1 MRGRSIF
8 RRMTAWT
15 TFLVLLVTVLMPSG
29 FAWGYTEVSRTSA
42 KEPVA
47 PGVSIERLNIQTTD
61 GALNVYVMTVDL
73 TNEYVR
79 VDTIA
84 GSKGI
89 ITSNKSTTNL
99 AREAGAVAAI
109 NGDFFQMAEKAPIGL
124 TVQSGELITSPAQ
137 RNDMYGFGIT
147 YDRVPVFDIFGFNG
161 TVTAP
166 TGVEHQLFGINKP
179 TYLALEGKSS
189 DLNRLNMYTPKWS
202 YQSRG
207 PVSGLTGMVE
217 MVVENDTVMDIRVD
231 QPKTPIPPGGYVLAG
246 HGTAGQFLTANF
258 KVGDPVQVAYKVNP
272 ENVYAAVGGQAL
284 LVKDG
289 KRHWFSQNITGKRAR
304 TSIGASADGK
314 TLYLVVVDAGN
325 SSRGMTQ
332 EELADFMIS
341 IGAST
346 AVNLD
351 GGGSSTMAARALGDG
366 EASLVNRPVYG
377 SERSIPTAI
386 GIFSTAPAG
395 AFAGLRVAGPSYVLV
410 GTKKTFSA
418 KGYDEYFNPYSVAP
432 GDVQWSIS
440 PGLGTFN
447 NNELVAA
454 QSGKAIVKASFM
466 NISQEFSVQILGSAD
481 ISKIEVTPA
490 SIAVSPGESVDLS
503 VKVTT
508 KQGQSF
514 VLQPGEYEVQVKG
527 DVGSISGN
535 KFTAVDKMSSG
546 ELVIKVD
553 SATANVRVS
562 VGRVEKQLYGFE
574 TAKKVSFRGYPD
586 GVLGSFRLT
595 GEESGIFRGAGAARL
610 EYDFTSSDKTRAAY
624 GSFDGGLELPGQP
637 FGLGVWVKGDV
648 GNGHWLR
655 ARVTDSAGTEKLLD
669 FTRVNW
675 KGWKHVT
682 ADIPAGLKMPLRL
695 SDIYLVETE
704 GGSKDKGVI
713 FLDELSVIGVSDSP
727 GQEPVD
733 REPVSAVRA
742 VAPGAAISLKLGD
755 RLELIFNNPAGSAT
769 YNVTAAE
776 LLTTDLPTPGF
787 NPLLPL
793 YRISG
798 EANGDNAGKL
808 PAPMKL
814 RLKAAGTADLN
825 RLQVMLWD
833 QDKLAWK
840 RLPAAVDSVNKTI
853 TAKTEEFGIVGLM
866 TDVRPVPQLSDIGSS
881 WAKDLIIRM
890 SAARIVNGY
899 PDGRFLP
906 EKGISRAE
914 FVTLLTKTLGW
925 AQEAPGT
932 GFADPIPDWA
942 AGSIG
947 AVVNRGIV
955 QGYPDGTFRPDKN
968 ISRAEMAVIMDKALD
983 LPDSSQPSNYTDWR
997 DIRPW
1002 AIQAIRDTKAAGIM
1016 EGNKGLFRPN
1026 DTANRAEAAAVMA
1039 RILEYYI
1046 QR

>member
-1 MRGRSIF
+1 MRSKSLF

-15 TFLVLLVTVLMPSG
+15 TFLAMVMTVLLPSG
-29 FAWGYTEVSRTSA
+29 FAWGYTEVSRTSVS
-42 KEPVA
+42 EPVA
-47 PGVSIERLNIQTTD
+47 EGVKIERLNIQTTD
-61 GALNVYVMTVDL
+61 GALKVYVMTVDL
-73 TNEYVR
+73 TNEYVK

-84 GSKGI
+84 GSQGV

-109 NGDFFQMAEKAPIGL
+109 NGDFFQMAEKAPIGIA
-124 TVQSGELITSPAQ
+124 VQGGEMITSPAK

-147 YDRVPVFDIFGFNG
+147 NDKVPVFDIFGFNG

-166 TGVEHQLFGINKP
+166 TGVQHELFGINKP

-207 PVSGLTGMVE
+207 PISGLTGMVE
-217 MVVENDTVMDIRVD
+217 MVVENNTVKDIRID

-258 KVGDPVQVAYKVNP
+258 KAGDPVQMAYQALPDNL
-272 ENVYAAVGGQAL
+272 YAAVGGQAL
-284 LVKDG
+284 LVQNG

-304 TSIGASADGK
+304 TSIGASEDGS
-314 TLYLVVVDAGN
+314 TLYLVVVDAEN

-341 IGAST
+341 IGAWT

-351 GGGSSTMAARALGDG
+351 GGGSSTMAARIPGD
-366 EASLVNRPVYG
+366 EAASLVNKPVYG
-377 SERSIPTAI
+377 SERSLPTAI

-395 AFAGLRVAGPSYVLV
+395 AFGGMRVTGPSYILV
-410 GTKKTFSA
+410 GTKKTFTA
-418 KGYDEYFNPYSVAP
+418 KGYDVHINPYAVAP
-432 GDVQWSIS
+432 EEIQWTIS

-447 NNELVAA
+447 NNELTAA
-454 QSGKAIVKASFM
+454 QSGKATVKASFM
-466 NISQEFSVQILGSAD
+466 NITQDFPVQILGSAD
-481 ISKIEVTPA
+481 ISKVEVTPA
-490 SIAVSPGESVDLS
+490 SIAVAPGESVNLG

-514 VLQPGEYEVQVKG
+514 ALQPGEYEVQVKG
-527 DVGSISGN
+527 DVGTISGE

-553 SATANVRVS
+553 STTANVRVS

-574 TAKKVSFRGYPD
+574 AAKKISFRGYPE

-595 GEESGIFRGAGAARL
+595 GADSDVFRGAGAARL

-637 FGLGVWVKGDV
+637 FGMGVWVKGDG

-669 FTRVNW
+669 FTRVDW

-704 GGSKDKGVI
+704 GGSRDKGTVFI
-713 FLDELSVIGVSDSP
+713 DEISLIGVPDSSGT
-727 GQEPVD
+727 GQVE
-733 REPVSAVRA
+733 RQPVSVAKAVT
-742 VAPGAAISLKLGD
+742 PGAAASLKLGD
-755 RLELIFNNPAGSAT
+755 GLELIFSNPAGSAI
-769 YNVTAAE
+769 YNVTTE
-776 LLTTDLPTPGF
+776 EVLSTDIPTPGF
-787 NPLLPL
+787 NPVMPL

-798 EANGDNAGKL
+798 EANGDDTGYL
-808 PAPMKL
+808 PAAMKV
-814 RLKAAGTADLN
+814 RLKAGGNTDLN
-825 RLQVMLWD
+825 RIQVMLWD
-833 QDKLAWK
+833 RDKSVWT
-840 RLPAAVDSVNKTI
+840 RQPAVADSANRTI
-853 TAKTEEFGIVGLM
+853 TAKTDKFGILGLM
-866 TDVRPVPQLSDIGSS
+866 ADVRPIPQISDISGS

-890 SAARIVNGY
+890 SAMRIVNGY
-899 PDGRFLP
+899 PDGRYLP
-906 EKGISRAE
+906 EKGVSRAE

-925 AQEAPGT
+925 AQQAPGT
-932 GFADPIPDWA
+932 GFGDDIPEWA

-947 AVVNRGIV
+947 AAVNRGIV

-997 DIRPW
+997 DIQSW
-1002 AIQAIRDTKAAGIM
+1002 AIQAIRDTKVTGIM
-1016 EGNKGLFRPN
+1016 EGNEGLFRPN
-1026 DTANRAEAAAVMA
+1026 DTANRAEAAAVMS